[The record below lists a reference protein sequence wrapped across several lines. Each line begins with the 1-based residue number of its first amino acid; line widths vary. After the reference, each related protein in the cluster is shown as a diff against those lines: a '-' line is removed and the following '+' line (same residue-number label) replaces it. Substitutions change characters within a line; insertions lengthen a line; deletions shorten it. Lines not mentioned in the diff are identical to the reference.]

1 MIAAQQEEGVG
12 EKDFVTEQEENAFA
26 TEMTAIHVVAEEKIT
41 LLAWRA
47 AHFEK
52 LHQVVK
58 LEDRRYDNAFHK
70 IRRSRV

>member
-1 MIAAQQEEGVG
+1 
-12 EKDFVTEQEENAFA
+12 
-26 TEMTAIHVVAEEKIT
+26 MTAIHVVAEEKIT